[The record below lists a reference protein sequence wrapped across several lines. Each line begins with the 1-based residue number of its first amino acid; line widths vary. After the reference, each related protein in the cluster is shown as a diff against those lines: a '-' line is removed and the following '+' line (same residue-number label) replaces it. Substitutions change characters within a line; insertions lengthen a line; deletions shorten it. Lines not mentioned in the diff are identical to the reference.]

1 MGKILFSD
9 LEFETPPNWQ
19 DQGMMT
25 FTLPSPDKNV
35 KPNIILTK
43 ERLTQ
48 PVTLR
53 NYFDRI
59 KQSIQKRG
67 IRDFK
72 ITEEREIIV
81 AGVKGIQMVCT
92 WDVSAMKQML
102 AAQQGA
108 GGPQALPDIKPGQIV
123 KQVQVTLLRDQTA
136 LNLTGSFPA
145 DQFDLYYR
153 PFQNFLK
160 TIRFSQIPS
169 PAPAA

>member
-1 MGKILFSD
+1 MGKVLFND
-9 LEFETPPNWQ
+9 VEFETPPTWQ

-43 ERLTQ
+43 ERLAQ

-53 NYFDRI
+53 NYFDKI

-67 IRDFK
+67 IKDFK
-72 ITEEREIIV
+72 IVEEREIIV
-81 AGVKGIQMVCT
+81 AGVKGIQMICM

-102 AAQQGA
+102 AAQQG
-108 GGPQALPDIKPGQIV
+108 GGGAQPQPEIKPGQVV
-123 KQVQVTLLRDQTA
+123 KQVQLTLLKDQTA

-160 TIRFSQIPS
+160 TIRFSTTTQ
-169 PAPAA
+169 A

>member
-1 MGKILFSD
+1 MGKVLFND
-9 LEFETPPNWQ
+9 VEFETPATWQ

-25 FTLPSPDKNV
+25 FTIPSPDKNV

-43 ERLTQ
+43 ERLPQ
-48 PVTLR
+48 PIPLR
-53 NYFDRI
+53 QYFDRI

-67 IRDFK
+67 IKDFK
-72 ITEEREIIV
+72 IADEREIIV

-102 AAQQGA
+102 AAQQGP
-108 GGPQALPDIKPGQIV
+108 GQPPVEIKPGQVV
-123 KQVQVTLLRDQTA
+123 KQVQVTLIKDQTA

-145 DQFDLYYR
+145 DQFEIYYR

-160 TIRFSQIPS
+160 TIKFTT
-169 PAPAA
+169 AA

>member
-1 MGKILFSD
+1 MGKVLLSD
-9 LEFETPPNWQ
+9 VEFETPPTWQ

-25 FTLPSPDKNV
+25 FTLPSPDRNV

-48 PVTLR
+48 PIPLKD
-53 NYFDRI
+53 YFERI

-67 IRDFK
+67 IKDFK
-72 ITEEREIIV
+72 IVEEREIIA

-102 AAQQGA
+102 AAQQVPGQQM
-108 GGPQALPDIKPGQIV
+108 PEIKPGQIV
-123 KQVQVTLLRDQTA
+123 KQVQVTLLKDLLA

-145 DQFDLYYR
+145 DQFDLYFR
-153 PFQNFLK
+153 PFQNLLK
-160 TIRFSQIPS
+160 TIKFNAQP
-169 PAPAA
+169 

>member
-1 MGKILFSD
+1 MGKVIFTD
-9 LEFETPPNWQ
+9 VEFETPPTWQ

-25 FTLPSPDKNV
+25 FTLPSPDKTV

-43 ERLTQ
+43 ERLAQ
-48 PVTLR
+48 PITLK

-67 IRDFK
+67 IKDFK
-72 ITEEREIIV
+72 ILEEREIIV
-81 AGVKGIQMVCT
+81 AGVKGMQMVCT

-102 AAQQGA
+102 AAQQGPGQPA
-108 GGPQALPDIKPGQIV
+108 PEIKPGQVV
-123 KQVQVTLLRDQTA
+123 KQVQVTLLKDQTA

-145 DQFDLYYR
+145 DQFDIYYR

-160 TIRFSQIPS
+160 TFKFNS
-169 PAPAA
+169 AT